1 MILGQRSGSA
11 ALRPPSLT
19 VRARRVH
26 NPPSLQRRRCHE
38 AHLSAEQ
45 PPPQEDARLPC
56 PDEHQERAPRFEAQ
70 AGQGSQKIDGVKG
83 DACFRPQDRIR
94 KRSEYQ
100 VIYDKGLRIPSGSFV
115 LFVLRNAL
123 GRPRLGIT
131 ATRRI
136 GGAVQRN
143 RAKRL
148 VREIFRRHRSELED
162 VDIVVNGRAGLP
174 GAEYRRLEAEFMS
187 RLRPFV
193 RKSR

>member
-1 MILGQRSGSA
+1 M
-11 ALRPPSLT
+11 
-19 VRARRVH
+19 VH
-26 NPPSLQRRRCHE
+26 NPPFLQRRRCHE

-45 PPPQEDARLPC
+45 PPPQEDARLPG
-56 PDEHQERAPRFEAQ
+56 PDEHQKRAPRSETQ
-70 AGQGSQKIDGVKG
+70 AGQRSQKIDRVKG
-83 DACFRPQDRIR
+83 DASFRPQDRIR

-100 VIYDKGLRIPSGSFV
+100 VIYDKGQRIPSGSFV

-123 GRPRLGIT
+123 DRPRLGIT

-148 VREIFRRHRSELED
+148 VREIFRRHRSEFD
-162 VDIVVNGRAGLP
+162 NVDIVVNARASLP
-174 GAEYRRLEAEFMS
+174 GAEYRRLEAELMS

-193 RKSR
+193 RKTP

>member
-1 MILGQRSGSA
+1 
-11 ALRPPSLT
+11 
-19 VRARRVH
+19 
-26 NPPSLQRRRCHE
+26 
-38 AHLSAEQ
+38 
-45 PPPQEDARLPC
+45 
-56 PDEHQERAPRFEAQ
+56 
-70 AGQGSQKIDGVKG
+70 VKG

-162 VDIVVNGRAGLP
+162 VDIVVNARAGLP
-174 GAEYRRLEAEFMS
+174 GAEYRRLETELLS